1 MKKYLIPNLYV
12 LPVDKK
18 NNRMY
23 NKGTKLRN
31 EVITMKNF
39 TIDAYIKQQL
49 IFAETMP
56 TDAELFEH
64 NALGAIE
71 WNGYVNGTDSEL
83 ERRWNENYKPAFEK
97 IIRGFFHG

>member
-1 MKKYLIPNLYV
+1 
-12 LPVDKK
+12 
-18 NNRMY
+18 
-23 NKGTKLRN
+23 
-31 EVITMKNF
+31 MKNF

-49 IFAETMP
+49 IFAETIP

-64 NALGAIE
+64 NAYGAIQ
-71 WNGYVNGTDSEL
+71 WDGYVNGTDSEL

>member
-1 MKKYLIPNLYV
+1 
-12 LPVDKK
+12 
-18 NNRMY
+18 
-23 NKGTKLRN
+23 
-31 EVITMKNF
+31 MKNF

-71 WNGYVNGTDSEL
+71 WAAYVNGTNSAL
-83 ERRWNENYKPAFEK
+83 ACRWTANYKPAFEK
-97 IIRGFFHG
+97 IIRGGFHG

>member
-1 MKKYLIPNLYV
+1 
-12 LPVDKK
+12 
-18 NNRMY
+18 
-23 NKGTKLRN
+23 
-31 EVITMKNF
+31 MKNF

-71 WNGYVNGTDSEL
+71 WNAYMDGTDLEL
-83 ERRWNENYKPAFEK
+83 ERRWNENYKPAFERIK
-97 IIRGFFHG
+97 RGF

>member
-1 MKKYLIPNLYV
+1 
-12 LPVDKK
+12 
-18 NNRMY
+18 
-23 NKGTKLRN
+23 
-31 EVITMKNF
+31 MKNF

-71 WNGYVNGTDSEL
+71 WNAYMDGTDPEL
-83 ERRWNENYKPAFEK
+83 ERRWNEKYKPAFERIK
-97 IIRGFFHG
+97 RGF